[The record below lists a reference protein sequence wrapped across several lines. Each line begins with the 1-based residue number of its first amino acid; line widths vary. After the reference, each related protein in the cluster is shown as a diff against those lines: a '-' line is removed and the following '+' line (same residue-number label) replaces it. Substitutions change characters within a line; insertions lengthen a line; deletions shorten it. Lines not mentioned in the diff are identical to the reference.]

1 MIALYVHMALYAYLT
16 LKAGPDYLGTPLG
29 YVAGAAGSYVL
40 SRIAL
45 RNAGSWYD
53 RAEKFAVWG

>member
-1 MIALYVHMALYAYLT
+1 MNARFAAIMAFYAYLT

-29 YVAGAAGSYVL
+29 YVAGAAGSYLLYQQFV
-40 SRIAL
+40 
-45 RNAGSWYD
+45 AGSWYD